1 MAPRMWRQPWWP
13 PREREAA
20 WRAGWRGG
28 GASTAT
34 PDALRLA
41 FYSFATTAPTC
52 AGTLH
57 PGSTCMIPLLKGERT
72 GERAVN
78 WRKICQA
85 LPNKLNPAVLLFTIG
100 CIIFSLDGASYI
112 SENGVA

>member
-1 MAPRMWRQPWWP
+1 
-13 PREREAA
+13 
-20 WRAGWRGG
+20 
-28 GASTAT
+28 
-34 PDALRLA
+34 
-41 FYSFATTAPTC
+41 
-52 AGTLH
+52 
-57 PGSTCMIPLLKGERT
+57 MIPLLKEERT
-72 GERAVN
+72 GKRAVN